1 MAKRRECPAC
11 RSVYSGDDKLFCPKD
26 GSRLFEAQTQ
36 VPDDPWIGRVIA
48 GRFVVERRLGKGGM
62 GVVYLANHNVLKRP
76 FAVKL
81 LRREFVSNERALARF
96 FREAR
101 VASSVDH
108 ANIVSIYDYG
118 QTDKDVP
125 YLVME
130 YVEGTLLYQLVVS
143 SPGKCLHPLQ
153 AVDIALQVAKA
164 LEHAHQ
170 RGVVHRDIKPE
181 NILVTSV
188 GGQSDFVKV
197 LDFGVARV
205 IGQPPLTRVGEEL
218 IGTPEFLAPEMMSAS
233 SDLTPAVDLYALGIM
248 LHDTIVGEPPFRGDL
263 KEILRGHMNV
273 VPQKLSSRRKDT
285 LIPRELDELA
295 SRLLEK
301 NPAHRPTA
309 IETAETLSRIRVLL
323 PSRAVKMRIDDS
335 SARSA
340 PAVPVDHEKQTEILP
355 HPGTAVD
362 PREPTVGLGAS
373 PPSQIQRQAEIDAID
388 IEITDIFSRLSA
400 LLVQAGEKMWLDG
413 WPEKAQMLRELL
425 SNNQLACE
433 KKRQRVQILTEQVQ
447 RQQARLQEQKSDLK
461 QQILS
466 LSQRLQLE
474 PNLSEPARQQ
484 IKQFIEQKE
493 RLLAQVLYSAPTS
506 PEPELY
512 RLRRDLQDLSEQ
524 AQVGWPQLAR
534 LIVDDRKAAKL
545 PERST
550 IELLLEKLSAA
561 RAMQLLLKRQPV
573 PV

>member
-1 MAKRRECPAC
+1 VLSTWPTTTSS
-11 RSVYSGDDKLFCPKD
+11 SV
-26 GSRLFEAQTQ
+26 RLPSSFSVGNLSATNE
-36 VPDDPWIGRVIA
+36 PWPV
-48 GRFVVERRLGKGGM
+48 
-62 GVVYLANHNVLKRP
+62 
-76 FAVKL
+76 
-81 LRREFVSNERALARF
+81 F

-143 SPGKCLHPLQ
+143 SPGKCLHLLQ

-340 PAVPVDHEKQTEILP
+340 TAVPVDHEKQTEILP

>member
-143 SPGKCLHPLQ
+143 SPGKCLHLLQ

-340 PAVPVDHEKQTEILP
+340 TAVPVDHEKQTEILP